1 MTLIKYIIIYENQ
14 QVIFIAHP
22 RISRM
27 SLSGLMEMIEVKQ
40 PRIPYEVVKFFNNP
54 GGHSLILRGH
64 AGSGKTT
71 FALQTIED
79 LSNLERSYYL
89 STRVSDTSL
98 YSQFPWLKDLP
109 ENMVIKEEDHTERA
123 RTRLKALQGFK
134 NELVQIP
141 EGEITISLGK
151 ELKEIERIYDSVE
164 RNLPDKSLVVIDSI
178 DAMAEKYE
186 LSCAKLISTIQ
197 KDLVE
202 DLGANVLFVLESPEP
217 HLDYLGDGV
226 IILTSTL
233 YNRRRIR
240 ELDILKLRGCEIRQ
254 PKYLFTLKGGK
265 IQCFSNGMEGDVAI
279 KKWVSIED
287 RNGRISTG
295 IADLDRLLKG
305 GMEKGSINLIEL
317 GEGIPNYIIRTIE
330 YSLVANFISLDRGV
344 LWVPLRKAN
353 PDSVREEI
361 ARYIGEDRFDR
372 FVKIPV
378 PPSMLVEMDRKHI
391 MTVEGRDASADFKW
405 RNIEYSLEGTKHPLL
420 SLIGFD
426 TLESIYRGDIM
437 DQLMEYLSTL
447 KSKEGIFVGITSPA
461 SRSVLRLADLATVHI
476 RVERIGGTVIFYGEN
491 PFTCCNAVTFDCRE
505 KGSNMALIEII

>member
-1 MTLIKYIIIYENQ
+1 MTTN
-14 QVIFIAHP
+14 
-22 RISRM
+22 R
-27 SLSGLMEMIEVKQ
+27 Q
-40 PRIPYEVVKFFNNP
+40 PRIPPEVVKFFNNP

-98 YSQFPWLKDLP
+98 YLQFPWLKDLP
-109 ENMVIKEEDHTERA
+109 ENMVVKEEVQSERA
-123 RTRLKALQGFK
+123 RARLKALKGS
-134 NELVQIP
+134 ESEILQIP
-141 EGEITISLGK
+141 EGEITISIGR

-164 RNLPDKSLVVIDSI
+164 RNLPDKSFVVIDSI

-186 LSCAKLISTIQ
+186 LSPAKLINTIQ

-202 DLGANVLFVLESPEP
+202 DMGANVLFVLESSEP

-226 IILTSTL
+226 VLLTSSL

-265 IQCFSNGMEGDVAI
+265 LQCFYNEMEGELPR
-279 KKWVSIED
+279 KKWVPIED
-287 RNGRISTG
+287 SNGKISTG
-295 IADLDRLLKG
+295 IADLDRLLNG

-317 GEGIPNYIIRTIE
+317 GEGIPNEVIRSIE
-330 YSLVANFISLDRGV
+330 YSLVANFLSWNRGV
-344 LWVPLRKAN
+344 LWVPLRKAS
-353 PDSVREEI
+353 PDSVRNEI
-361 ARYIGEDRFDR
+361 VQYVGEDRFDR
-372 FVKIPV
+372 FVRIPV
-378 PPSMLVEMDRKHI
+378 SPSMLVEINGRYI
-391 MTVEGRDASADFKW
+391 MTVEGRDASADLKW
-405 RNIEYSLEGTKHPLL
+405 RNIEYSLEGAKHPIL

-426 TLESIYRGDIM
+426 TLESIYRGDLM
-437 DQLMEYLSTL
+437 DQLMEYISTL
-447 KSKEGIFVGITSPA
+447 KSKGGVFVGITSPA
-461 SRSVLRLADLATVHI
+461 SRSIRRLADLATAYI
-476 RVERIGGTVIFYGEN
+476 RVERIGGTVIIYGEN

-505 KGSNMALIEII
+505 NGSDMTLTEIV